1 MPGDASSAASYATAA
16 DNLRTATRWL
26 LTAAAAAAAVMVAG
40 LQLTSIGSLGP
51 SDWPRLIAA
60 VVGLAAGLGAVGYM
74 IFQASLL
81 LTDEW
86 ITLAEMELESF
97 KQQLR
102 NSSANRDKRRL
113 EEINRIH
120 DKLQNY
126 QDEFYGSVADSI
138 QDLYQRLI
146 EANRKARESPSAEHA
161 QTAADLKRA
170 VDALMQAAN
179 YSYTRSGFEVL
190 RWRLAK
196 AGAVFVTGIVVFA
209 YAANPPKPA
218 SKTTATG
225 HATTQVSPAPKSTI
239 ASRTPARSTPRPQ
252 LSPRRLRLDMPD
264 EPRAAR
270 ECRGGVQNI
279 RHEEAKGGHPPAL
292 FPPQPL
298 QLFLAHRPVERYI
311 RVEGERS
318 PRVDHVVGPGSLVTG
333 PHVAVEPDR
342 LIGIRPI
349 EQLGPQRVG
358 KLFTFQLRQAQN
370 SPDCRWPQ
378 HYLVL
383 GTHPAPPGADTAY
396 GGRGYVLN
404 PNDYNNS

>member
-74 IFQASLL
+74 IFQSSLL

-86 ITLAEMELESF
+86 ITLAEMELEPF

-102 NSSANRDKRRL
+102 NSSAHRDKRRL
-113 EEINRIH
+113 EEINRIYN
-120 DKLQNY
+120 KLQNY

-138 QDLYQRLI
+138 QDLYKRLI
-146 EANRKARESPSAEHA
+146 EANRKARESPSAEHV

-196 AGAVFVTGIVVFA
+196 AGAVF
-209 YAANPPKPA
+209 
-218 SKTTATG
+218 
-225 HATTQVSPAPKSTI
+225 
-239 ASRTPARSTPRPQ
+239 SRRHRD
-252 LSPRRLRLDMPD
+252 LRL
-264 EPRAAR
+264 
-270 ECRGGVQNI
+270 CG
-279 RHEEAKGGHPPAL
+279 
-292 FPPQPL
+292 
-298 QLFLAHRPVERYI
+298 
-311 RVEGERS
+311 
-318 PRVDHVVGPGSLVTG
+318 
-333 PHVAVEPDR
+333 
-342 LIGIRPI
+342 
-349 EQLGPQRVG
+349 
-358 KLFTFQLRQAQN
+358 
-370 SPDCRWPQ
+370 
-378 HYLVL
+378 
-383 GTHPAPPGADTAY
+383 
-396 GGRGYVLN
+396 
-404 PNDYNNS
+404 